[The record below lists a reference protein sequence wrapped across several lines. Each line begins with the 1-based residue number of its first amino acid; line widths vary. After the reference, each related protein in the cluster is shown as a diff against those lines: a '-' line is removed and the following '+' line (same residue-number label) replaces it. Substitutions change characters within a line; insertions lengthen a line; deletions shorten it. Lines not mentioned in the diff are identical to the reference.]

1 MRIKKIKNCRI
12 CGNKDLKKILTLG
25 KQPLSGTFLKKN
37 QIAKFAPLDLV
48 FCHGR
53 KNCNLVQLHHSVDKN
68 FLYGKNYGY
77 RSGLNKIM
85 VDHLKNKTIL
95 LRKIAKLTKGDT
107 IIDVGSNDCTT
118 LKFFDRNIYK
128 LVGVDPTGVK
138 FKNYYP
144 KDIKLI
150 DKFFSKKVLKNA
162 NVKLAKIIMSFAMY
176 YDLEDPVRFA
186 QEVEENLDENGI
198 WCFEQSYLPL
208 MIKQLAYDTVCHEH
222 IEYYGL
228 KQIKWILDRANF
240 KIIDVKFNDING
252 GSFSVIAAKKSS
264 NFKVF
269 NKLSYYLNKE
279 IKSGLTSLNYYKKFS
294 KKVEKHKKNLID
306 LLKKI
311 KNKNLKICALGASTK
326 GNVILNYCDL
336 NSNII
341 EEVGEVNNEK
351 LGLFTPGSNIRI
363 TKESNCLKKKYDY
376 YLILPWHFKKFFLKI
391 KELKNKQLIFPLPE
405 IKIYK

>member
-37 QIAKFAPLDLV
+37 QIAKCAPLDLV
-48 FCHGR
+48 FCHGEH
-53 KNCNLVQLHHSVDKN
+53 NCNLVQLHHSVDKN

-77 RSGLNKIM
+77 RSGLNKSM
-85 VDHLKNKTIL
+85 VDHLKNKTIFIS
-95 LRKIAKLTKGDT
+95 KIVKLKKGDT
-107 IIDVGSNDCTT
+107 IVDVGSNDCTT
-118 LKFFDRNIYK
+118 LKFFNRNIYK

-138 FKNYYP
+138 FRDYYP

-150 DKFFSKKVLKNA
+150 DKFFSKKVLQNA

-208 MIKQLAYDTVCHEH
+208 MIKQLAYDTICHEH

-228 KQIKWILDRANF
+228 KQIKWILDRSNF

-252 GSFSVIAAKKSS
+252 GSFSVIAAKKNS

-269 NKLSYYLNKE
+269 NKLSYYLN
-279 IKSGLTSLNYYKKFS
+279 
-294 KKVEKHKKNLID
+294 
-306 LLKKI
+306 
-311 KNKNLKICALGASTK
+311 
-326 GNVILNYCDL
+326 
-336 NSNII
+336 
-341 EEVGEVNNEK
+341 
-351 LGLFTPGSNIRI
+351 R
-363 TKESNCLKKKYDY
+363 
-376 YLILPWHFKKFFLKI
+376 
-391 KELKNKQLIFPLPE
+391 
-405 IKIYK
+405 